1 MKPIED
7 FFSETQIIKSICK
20 IRVKLAK
27 SRSKKHL
34 LNYLTKNSKYNYHQS
49 IKPTNELEKL
59 QFEIDKQ
66 LKKILPPRKK
76 WKEPLLPIIDNQSR
90 KIIKRR
96 VFNNSSDRNFYSL
109 LNTIKY
115 HKNINS
121 QETWLLNLTEFV
133 TEIRDILIDKK
144 YTLTSPIIIPK
155 LKNEKRQKE
164 GNECRPIC
172 MFNLKDRIVL
182 SIVNKF
188 LTYLFDSAFENT
200 SYAFRIKKNSEG
212 KNLSH
217 HDCIRDI
224 LKYKEQY
231 NNEQL
236 FIVECDMQK
245 FYDTVNHNIIKE
257 EFNTLISETK
267 KHYPNLDLDLVIN
280 IFYSYLECFC
290 FNKDVPKKEELDYW
304 ESYKIPNGFFG
315 WINEK
320 ELSDCGININRERM
334 GVPQGGAL
342 SGLIANIYLN
352 KVDKKLMIFKD
363 IFYARFCDDMII
375 ISPSQEECEKAK
387 EVYLSTLS
395 KELKLFPHLFKNNE
409 ELINIRSNKKSYKPF
424 WEGKSKGVYL
434 WGCEENN
441 KLSFPWI
448 GFVGYEINYKGE
460 VRVRKKSL
468 QKELKKQRTI
478 VEEIKKAVSKGQRC
492 SKYTIIESAINR
504 LIGMSVGRVK
514 MYNYDK
520 VPANLCWKNGFKEL
534 TLNKYSLKQLK
545 QLDRSRNKLYY
556 RLFKDIDEKKSKS
569 KTKRVPNKYNKPF
582 SYYYQVLERKKS
594 NSNNYS

>member
-7 FFSETQIIKSICK
+7 FLSETEIIKSICK

-34 LNYLTKNSKYNYHQS
+34 LNYLTKNPKYNYHQS
-49 IKPTNELEKL
+49 IKLTNELEKL

-76 WKEPLLPIIDNQSR
+76 WKEPLLPIIDNESR

-96 VFNNSSDRNFYSL
+96 EFKNSSDRNFYSL

-115 HKNINS
+115 YKNINS
-121 QETWLLNLTEFV
+121 QETWLLNLTKFV

-144 YTLTSPIIIPK
+144 YTLTYPIVIPK

-164 GNECRPIC
+164 ENECRPIC

-188 LTYLFDSAFENT
+188 LTYLFDSTLENT

-224 LKYKEQY
+224 LKYKEQHS
-231 NNEQL
+231 NEQL

-257 EFNTLISETK
+257 EFNTLISEAK
-267 KHYPNLDLDLVIN
+267 EHYPNLDLDLAIN
-280 IFYSYLECFC
+280 IFHNYLECFC
-290 FNKDVPKKEELDYW
+290 FNKDIPKREELEYW
-304 ESYKIPNGFFG
+304 KSYKIPNGFFG

-320 ELSDCGININRERM
+320 ELLDCKININTERM

-352 KVDKKLMIFKD
+352 KVDKKLATFKN

-375 ISPSQEECEKAK
+375 ISPSQEECEKSK
-387 EVYLSTLS
+387 EVYIKTL
-395 KELKLFPHLFKNNE
+395 KELKLFPHLFQKDEDLLNVKNNRK
-409 ELINIRSNKKSYKPF
+409 NYKAF
-424 WEGKSKGVYL
+424 WKGKSKGSYL
-434 WGCEENN
+434 WARKEND

-478 VEEIKKAVSKGQRC
+478 VEEIKKAVCKGQRC
-492 SKYTIIESAINR
+492 SKYTVIESAINR

-534 TLNKYSLKQLK
+534 TLNKYSLKQVK
-545 QLDRSRNKLYY
+545 ELDRNRNKIYY
-556 RLFKDIDEKKSKS
+556 RLFKDIDEKESKNKS
-569 KTKRVPNKYNKPF
+569 KTRRLPYKYNKPF
-582 SYYYQVLERKKS
+582 SYYYQILERGR
-594 NSNNYS
+594 

>member
-1 MKPIED
+1 
-7 FFSETQIIKSICK
+7 
-20 IRVKLAK
+20 
-27 SRSKKHL
+27 
-34 LNYLTKNSKYNYHQS
+34 
-49 IKPTNELEKL
+49 
-59 QFEIDKQ
+59 
-66 LKKILPPRKK
+66 
-76 WKEPLLPIIDNQSR
+76 
-90 KIIKRR
+90 
-96 VFNNSSDRNFYSL
+96 
-109 LNTIKY
+109 
-115 HKNINS
+115 
-121 QETWLLNLTEFV
+121 
-133 TEIRDILIDKK
+133 
-144 YTLTSPIIIPK
+144 
-155 LKNEKRQKE
+155 
-164 GNECRPIC
+164 

-492 SKYTIIESAINR
+492 SKYTVIESAINR